1 MKRLH
6 IFLVALNIVSTFF
19 ILQIIFNWFPAF
31 SCNYSPDKIE
41 QINSLVIDLSIGV
54 ITSTLFY
61 ILLVYLP
68 DKKKSRIARELNS
81 TSLRYLAENMQF
93 IIIHLI
99 KSYDIKVKQGDYN
112 YSRIDFEEFYK
123 IKSNIF
129 SKDYISGTYEIFFRD
144 ANNPK
149 STGITE
155 INLII
160 KTMKLRELIEKTL
173 SIPSIV
179 FEDGSLI
186 KLLNMIHD
194 CRFFKAIIAC
204 SMETSIKLEAPYYQ
218 SIVIQEFYLLYTLL
232 LKYTSSHNF
241 YFERRKKVSQKT
253 DIQSNLTGKINSIY
267 NPSKVEKNSKGKR
280 KNRR

>member
-6 IFLVALNIVSTFF
+6 ILLAALNFVSIFF
-19 ILQIIFNWFPAF
+19 ILQIIFNWFPTF
-31 SCNYSPDKIE
+31 SCNYPADKIE

-68 DKKKSRIARELNS
+68 DKKKSRTARAVNS
-81 TSLRYLAENMQF
+81 TNLCYLAENMQF
-93 IIIHLI
+93 IIIHLV
-99 KSYDIKVKQGDYN
+99 KSYGIKVEQSDYN
-112 YSRIDFEEFYK
+112 YSKIDFEEFSK

-129 SKDYISGTYEIFFRD
+129 SKDYISGIYEMFVRD
-144 ANNPK
+144 INNTK
-149 STGITE
+149 SMGTDE
-155 INLII
+155 VNLSK
-160 KTMKLRELIEKTL
+160 KTMTVMKLIEKTL
-173 SIPSIV
+173 SMPSII

-194 CRFFKAIIAC
+194 CRFFKLIILNTLD
-204 SMETSIKLEAPYYQ
+204 SPFKIGAPYHPTFE
-218 SIVIQEFYLLYTLL
+218 IQEFYLLYTLL
-232 LKYTSSHNF
+232 LKYTSPHNF